1 MGILKKI
8 GKKVG
13 KLFPGTGKHAA
24 KRAVAQANEFIAQ
37 TQADMTKLQEKTK
50 KERLRAQKLA
60 IKGLRSKRAGNFFKS
75 PTGETTTYGS
85 PTIG

>member
-1 MGILKKI
+1 MGFFKKL

-13 KLFPGTGKHAA
+13 RLFPGTGKHAA
-24 KRAVAQANEFIAQ
+24 KRAEKQVNEFVAQA
-37 TQADMTKLQEKTK
+37 TADRTKLEEKTK

-60 IKGLRSKRAGNFFKS
+60 VKGLRSKRAGSYFKS
-75 PTGETTTYGS
+75 PNNETTTYGS